1 MTEGAKGIGID
12 VSYDAVPYP
21 DYSYSESHPDRVATM
36 ATLFGMK
43 PPPVD
48 RCRVLELGCAGGG
61 NLIPMAYGL
70 PQSEFVGI
78 DTSAR
83 QIAAGQEKISALGL
97 KNVTLQHLDILDV
110 NTDHGQFDYIIAHGV
125 FSWVPRAV
133 QDKILEISKQ
143 NLAPKGVAYVSYNVY
158 PGWNMIGMVRGMML
172 YHTRDVTDSLERAAE
187 ARALLS
193 FLIEAVPAANSG
205 YGSYLKMYA
214 AYLSGES
221 DEALAKDDSS
231 FLHDEL
237 EEHNEPVYFYEFAER
252 AARHGLQY
260 LAETELSNMVGSS
273 FSAKVSEKLNKMA
286 RSVVDLEQ
294 YIDFV
299 RNRTFRRTLLCH
311 EDVVL
316 QRRLRP
322 DIIKTFYL
330 ASNAQA
336 VASDPDIATI
346 SVEEFRGSD
355 KASLSIDHPVSKAAM
370 LCLADVWPRALPFR
384 ELLSAAR
391 ARLDRGVASEEERGT
406 DKPDADDIDA
416 QVLAANMLKAYSYSE
431 SLVKLHVHVNPMVFD
446 VSERPVA
453 SPVACLQAQVSDR
466 VTNLYHQR
474 VELDQFDRFLMGYL
488 DGSYDHAALLQEIL
502 AGPVAHG
509 VLTVKQT
516 DEQVEDAQEI
526 KRLLN
531 EELAQK
537 LRGLARLALLVS

>member
-125 FSWVPRAV
+125 FSWVPPVV

-143 NLAPKGVAYVSYNVY
+143 NLAPNGVAYVSYNVY

-172 YHTRDVTDSLERAAE
+172 YHTRKVTDPLERAAE
-187 ARALLS
+187 ARELLD
-193 FLIEAVPAANSG
+193 FLTEAVSAENSG
-205 YGSYLKMYA
+205 YGNYLKMYA

-221 DEALAKDDSS
+221 DDALAKDDSS

-237 EEHNEPVYFYEFAER
+237 EENNEPVYFYEFAAR
-252 AARHGLQY
+252 AARHGLLY
-260 LAETELSNMVGSS
+260 LAETELASMVGSR
-273 FSAKVSEKLNKMA
+273 FPAKVSEKLGKMA

-311 EDVVL
+311 EDIAL

-322 DIIKTFYL
+322 DVVKTFYL

-336 VASDPDIATI
+336 VASDPDIDTVA
-346 SVEEFRGSD
+346 VEEFRGSD
-355 KASLSIDHPVSKAAM
+355 NASLSIDHPVSKAAM
-370 LCLADVWPRALPFR
+370 LCLADVWPRALPFQP
-384 ELLSAAR
+384 LLAAAR
-391 ARLDRGVASEEERGT
+391 ARLDREVALEEDHGT
-406 DKPDADDIDA
+406 DEPGADDVDA

-431 SLVKLHVHVNPMVFD
+431 SLVKLHVHVTPMVFD
-446 VSERPVA
+446 ISERPVA
-453 SPVACLQAQVSDR
+453 SPVARLQAQISDR

-488 DGSYDHAALLQEIL
+488 DGSYDRAALLEEIL
-502 AGPVAHG
+502 AGPVAQG
-509 VLTVKQT
+509 VLTVKRT
-516 DEQVEDAQEI
+516 DEQVEDAQEVE
-526 KRLLN
+526 RLLN
-531 EELAQK
+531 HELDLK
-537 LRGLARLALLVS
+537 LRGLARLALLVG